1 MGGQPLH
8 CLANGGGYSFAGIG
22 LDLISVSGIY
32 DPNSETS
39 VWAQMKDGFDERKE
53 KIKSCLKEKSCLKK
67 KVFGLSEL
75 SVGVG
80 FTYDYSPNRVSRELL
95 ALLFLVHLQCTNK
108 FTLYCS
114 SS

>member
-1 MGGQPLH
+1 MH

-32 DPNSETS
+32 DPNSQTSTTTTNSETS

-95 ALLFLVHLQCTNK
+95 ALLFLVHL
-108 FTLYCS
+108 
-114 SS
+114 